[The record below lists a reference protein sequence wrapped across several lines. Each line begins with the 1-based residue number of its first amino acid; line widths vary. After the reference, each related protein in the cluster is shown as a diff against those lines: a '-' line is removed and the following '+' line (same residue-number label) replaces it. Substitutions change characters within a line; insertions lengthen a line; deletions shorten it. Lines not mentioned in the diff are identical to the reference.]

1 MRRLRTL
8 IGPIASISDA
18 ITVMLACVS
27 ITSWAAGSL
36 PLAMA
41 SGRVDPPYAL
51 LQRER
56 SNPVA
61 WDCRESISVGVNASR
76 LTALLETEVMTEL
89 RSVVAD
95 ISSET
100 PYTLAIA
107 GSTSIVPTHQ
117 WGRDMLGAEREF
129 DVVVYFGEIGDT
141 DLTLPGTAAVGGNF
155 SIPGD
160 GDSDLAYAGYVF
172 IDVADLGDYR
182 PGLGYFSRGALFTHE
197 FLHVLGLDHT
207 THPDSM
213 MTPLIS
219 RSTGSMGAGD
229 VAGLR
234 HLASLGCG
242 Y

>member
-1 MRRLRTL
+1 MRRLRNL
-8 IGPIASISDA
+8 VRPIASLSDA

-27 ITSWAAGSL
+27 ITTWAVGTL
-36 PLAMA
+36 PLALA
-41 SGRVDPPYAL
+41 SGSEGPPYAFL
-51 LQRER
+51 HNGR
-56 SNPVA
+56 SKSVA
-61 WDCRESISVGVNASR
+61 WDCRQSISVGVNASS
-76 LTALLETEVMTEL
+76 LTALLEADVMSEL
-89 RSVVAD
+89 RSVAAE

-107 GSTSIVPTHQ
+107 GLTSIIPTHQ
-117 WGRDMLGAEREF
+117 WGRDMFGEEPEF
-129 DVVVYFGEIGDT
+129 DVVVYFGEVGDT
-141 DLTLPGTAAVGGNF
+141 DLTLPGAAAVGGNF
-155 SIPGD
+155 SVPGN
-160 GDSDLAYAGYVF
+160 GESDLAYAGYVF
-172 IDVADLGDYR
+172 IDVANLGDYR

>member
-1 MRRLRTL
+1 
-8 IGPIASISDA
+8 
-18 ITVMLACVS
+18 
-27 ITSWAAGSL
+27 
-36 PLAMA
+36 
-41 SGRVDPPYAL
+41 
-51 LQRER
+51 
-56 SNPVA
+56 
-61 WDCRESISVGVNASR
+61 
-76 LTALLETEVMTEL
+76 
-89 RSVVAD
+89 
-95 ISSET
+95 
-100 PYTLAIA
+100 
-107 GSTSIVPTHQ
+107 
-117 WGRDMLGAEREF
+117 MLGAEGEF
-129 DVVVYFGEIGDT
+129 DVVVYFGEVGDT

-160 GDSDLAYAGYVF
+160 GGSDLAYAGYVI
-172 IDVADLGDYR
+172 IDVANLGDYR
-182 PGLGYFSRGALFTHE
+182 PGLGYLSRGALFTHE